1 MAPTIYIPDKEWD
14 RGSKILNLSNVEYSL
29 VNTSQVAEM
38 NTSDWIAFPDEF
50 LNGKYSRTI
59 VSPGRISYNSEV
71 ERVGKEIGL
80 NLKNTSKDSLG
91 REFVGNINHS
101 EALKINL
108 LMGNNTPDP
117 KEFLDLLN
125 LLYQGA
131 NEKIKVYN
139 FAGKQLGSKL
149 LQFYFDDIVKV

>member
-1 MAPTIYIPDKEWD
+1 
-14 RGSKILNLSNVEYSL
+14 
-29 VNTSQVAEM
+29 
-38 NTSDWIAFPDEF
+38 
-50 LNGKYSRTI
+50 
-59 VSPGRISYNSEV
+59 
-71 ERVGKEIGL
+71 
-80 NLKNTSKDSLG
+80 
-91 REFVGNINHS
+91 
-101 EALKINL
+101 
-108 LMGNNTPDP
+108 MGNNTPDP